1 MNNFCFSVL
10 ALGSKY
16 RIMTQQLIE
25 NIEQYA
31 PEAYVVVGTDNPS
44 EFKKYQKVI
53 AFKLVQK
60 GILHCHHDQR
70 FVIEKALTQFSLV
83 IRIDAD
89 TKITDLIS
97 QPLQIPTGLHATHVE
112 NIVQHNQKYAPE
124 RLKYF
129 EKLAD
134 KLKLDLNQVSF
145 IGESLFAI
153 STKDKNQAVNF
164 IQQWGLI
171 SSYAELHGIHG
182 GEGNIIGLA
191 AQKAGLE
198 IHKSPDWLKQINQVR
213 QHLDASKFA
222 SKKSKFSHLQ
232 SQLKYHYRLNKA
244 RIIAMKNFDFYYN

>member
-1 MNNFCFSVL
+1 MDDFCFSVL

-25 NIEQYA
+25 NLEQYS
-31 PEAYVVVGTDNPS
+31 PEAYVVIGTDNPV
-44 EFKKYQKVI
+44 EFKNYKKVI

-70 FVIEKALTQFSLV
+70 FVIEKALTQFPLV

-89 TKITDLIS
+89 TKITAPIS
-97 QPLQIPTGLHATHVE
+97 KPSQIPTGLHATHIE

-129 EKLAD
+129 KKLGH
-134 KLKLDLNQVSF
+134 KLELDLEQVSF
-145 IGESLFAI
+145 IGESLFAV
-153 STKDKNQAVNF
+153 STKDKNQAANF

-171 SSYAELHGIHG
+171 ARYAELHGIHG

-191 AQKAGLE
+191 AHKAGLE
-198 IHKSPDWLKQINQVR
+198 VQKSPDWLQEINQVR

-222 SKKSKFSHLQ
+222 SKKSKFSQLQ
-232 SQLKYHYRLNKA
+232 SRFKYHYRLNKA
-244 RIIAMKNFDFYYN
+244 RIISIKDFDFYYG